1 MNKVEVSELNLS
13 ELGLLEDTIL
23 VVKDKKAR
31 EEVGKK
37 LNASQG
43 AENAGKFLAIDAEGN
58 IVPTEGGA
66 NGENGADGADGKDG
80 VSVTH
85 SWDGTRLTLTSASGT
100 DTVDLKGD
108 KGDKGE
114 TGAQGPKGDTGAAGP
129 AGADGAKGEK
139 GDKGDTGPQ
148 GTPTTINGKSGE
160 SITLFLRDIVA
171 VDDATGETYRLGIEN
186 GGLYWEKIE
195 EGEANG

>member
-23 VVKDKKAR
+23 VVKDKAAR
-31 EEVGKK
+31 EAVGKK

-43 AENAGKFLAIDAEGN
+43 AEHAGKFLAVNEAGN

-100 DTVDLKGD
+100 DTVDLKGE
-108 KGDKGE
+108 KGDTGEQGPQGEQGIQGEKGE
-114 TGAQGPKGDTGAAGP
+114 TGAKGD
-129 AGADGAKGEK
+129 K

-160 SITLFLRDIVA
+160 SITLLLSDIVA
-171 VDDATGETYRLGIEN
+171 VDDVTGEKYRLGIEN
-186 GGLYWEKIE
+186 NGLYWEKIE

>member
-1 MNKVEVSELNLS
+1 MSRIEFSEMDLFQDGN
-13 ELGLLEDTIL
+13 IY

-31 EEVGKK
+31 EEAAKK

-43 AENAGKFLAIDAEGN
+43 AEHAGKFLAVDAEGN
-58 IVPTEGGA
+58 IVPTEGGVS
-66 NGENGADGADGKDG
+66 GEDGADGKDG

-85 SWDGTRLTLTSASGT
+85 SWDGTKLKLTSASGT

-108 KGDKGE
+108 KGDRGE
-114 TGAQGPKGDTGAAGP
+114 QGLQGEQGIPGEKGDKG
-129 AGADGAKGEK
+129 DKGEK
-139 GDKGDTGPQ
+139 GDKGDTGATGPQ

-171 VDDATGETYRLGIEN
+171 VDDATGEKYRLGIEN

-195 EGEANG
+195 EGAANG

>member
-1 MNKVEVSELNLS
+1 MSRIEFSEMDLFQDGN
-13 ELGLLEDTIL
+13 IY

-31 EEVGKK
+31 EEAAKK
-37 LNASQG
+37 LDAKQG
-43 AENAGKFLAIDAEGN
+43 AEYAGKFLVVDAEGN
-58 IVPTEGGA
+58 IVPTEGGVS
-66 NGENGADGADGKDG
+66 GEDGADGKDG

-108 KGDKGE
+108 KGDRGE

-139 GDKGDTGPQ
+139 GDKGDTGATGPQ
-148 GTPTTINGKSGE
+148 GTPTTVNGKSGE
-160 SITLFLRDIVA
+160 NITLFLKDIVA
-171 VDDATGETYRLGIEN
+171 VDDATGEEYRLGIEN

-195 EGEANG
+195 EGAANG